1 MKNFSNIII
10 KLRIRGFVLPLT
22 LLVCSIILTIA
33 TGISIILTKE
43 LYFSKLS
50 RESQLA
56 YYAADNAMMCAIM
69 IDDEYI
75 DPITGVGIFP
85 YNGLRSSA
93 SEVSEDMDAVL
104 AQVNLSRQN
113 RGEGSITINDIRC
126 ATSAIFDTNLSGFN
140 TVSFNHP
147 DNQVPPVTEQGIKS
161 GFSMKMDLGNG
172 TQRCANVII
181 YKTAKYRQIIARGF
195 AACTGTSHPIE
206 RAIVNTTEV
215 K

>member
-1 MKNFSNIII
+1 MKKLLNIIS
-10 KLRIRGFVLPLT
+10 KLKTKGFVLPLT

-69 IDDEYI
+69 IDDQYI
-75 DPITGVGIFP
+75 DPIEGIGIFP
-85 YNGLRSSA
+85 YNGLRPSA
-93 SEVSEDMDAVL
+93 SEVSTDMDAVL

-113 RGEGSITINDIRC
+113 RGQGSIVINDIRC
-126 ATSAIFDTNLSGFN
+126 ATSAIFDNQLSGFT
-140 TVSFNHP
+140 TVAFNHANDDTSP
-147 DNQVPPVTEQGIKS
+147 GIKT

-181 YKTAKYRQIIARGF
+181 YKTKKYRQIIARGF
-195 AACTGTSHPIE
+195 ASCAGTAHPIE
-206 RAIVNTTEV
+206 RAIVNTTEI